1 MEEDTKTTEAQR
13 KAVYKYDDKF
23 ERVNC
28 RFAVGTKERIRKA
41 GYKSVNDF
49 IKLAVMEKLEHDE
62 KILKYADITQ
72 NELEKIKRKCK

>member
-1 MEEDTKTTEAQR
+1 MEERKLKTSDAQR

-28 RFAVGTKERIRKA
+28 RFAVGTKERIQKA

-62 KILKYADITQ
+62 KILNKAQKNYWHIRHKM
-72 NELEKIKRKCK
+72 LL

>member
-1 MEEDTKTTEAQR
+1 MEEDRKTTEAQR
-13 KAVYKYDDKF
+13 KAVYKYDEKF

-62 KILKYADITQ
+62 KIL
-72 NELEKIKRKCK
+72 R

>member
-1 MEEDTKTTEAQR
+1 MEEDRKTTETQR

-28 RFAVGTKERIRKA
+28 RFAVGTKERIQKA

-62 KILKYADITQ
+62 KILK
-72 NELEKIKRKCK
+72 

>member
-1 MEEDTKTTEAQR
+1 MEHKTSDAKR

-28 RFAVGTKERIRKA
+28 RFAKGTKDRINKL

-49 IKLAVMEKLEHDE
+49 IKLSVMERLEKEE
-62 KILKYADITQ
+62 KIL
-72 NELEKIKRKCK
+72 R

>member
-1 MEEDTKTTEAQR
+1 MEEDRKTTEAQR
-13 KAVYKYDDKF
+13 KAVYKYDEKF

-62 KILKYADITQ
+62 KI
-72 NELEKIKRKCK
+72 

>member
-1 MEEDTKTTEAQR
+1 MEDDRKTTEAQR

-62 KILKYADITQ
+62 KILK
-72 NELEKIKRKCK
+72 

>member
-1 MEEDTKTTEAQR
+1 MTEERKTTEAQR
-13 KAVYKYDDKF
+13 KAVYKYDNKF

-28 RFAVGTKERIRKA
+28 RFAIGTKERIQKA

-62 KILKYADITQ
+62 KILK
-72 NELEKIKRKCK
+72 

>member
-1 MEEDTKTTEAQR
+1 MQEERKTTEAQR
-13 KAVYKYDDKF
+13 KAIYKYDDKF

-28 RFAVGTKERIRKA
+28 RFAVGTKERIQKA

-62 KILKYADITQ
+62 KILK
-72 NELEKIKRKCK
+72 